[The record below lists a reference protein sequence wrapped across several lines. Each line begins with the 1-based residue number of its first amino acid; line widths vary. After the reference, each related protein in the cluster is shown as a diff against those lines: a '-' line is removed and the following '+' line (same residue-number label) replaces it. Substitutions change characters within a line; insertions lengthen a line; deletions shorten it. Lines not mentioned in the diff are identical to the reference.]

1 MMINNMN
8 EFIKEHPHAVI
19 VNYDIDDK
27 FECGKTYRTST
38 NKTEE
43 FRKDKKGKYLEY
55 PYIQPY
61 LSLSDL
67 SSYELFIIRNKKIYQ
82 LELWNSNSYKIK
94 KEITNINFDIWYDDV
109 FYAKGKNPTIVN
121 EDIWIIEE

>member
-19 VNYDIDDK
+19 VNYDIADK

-61 LSLSDL
+61 LSL
-67 SSYELFIIRNKKIYQ
+67 KKIYQ
-82 LELWNSNSYKIK
+82 LEWWNSNSYKIK

>member
-1 MMINNMN
+1 MIGVNEMMINNMN

-19 VNYDIDDK
+19 VNYDIADK

-67 SSYELFIIRNKKIYQ
+67 SSYELFIIFSLSNTSLFIIYI
-82 LELWNSNSYKIK
+82 LTYFICPIKTIIFYK
-94 KEITNINFDIWYDDV
+94 
-109 FYAKGKNPTIVN
+109 
-121 EDIWIIEE
+121 